1 MITFP
6 STVLLATDGSSHGVN
21 ARLAAA
27 DITARSGAS
36 LHLVHAWRRSTGLLL
51 PPPERNQAAVS
62 SMLAHERDLLASAG
76 VPVVATHSREGGWP
90 AERILLVAQRRGR
103 PARDRSSPSRLHPPR
118 DQPLHVAG
126 AAAAPHH
133 PPAGRPERSR
143 LRSSRGRRSA
153 RGRVWRRDPRARLR
167 DGRESGDKSNDCRDG
182 ATIQRGV
189 SLGGSRPSR
198 GAISAPFTFRF

>member
-62 SMLAHERDLLASAG
+62 SLLAHERDLFASAG
-76 VPVVATHSREGGWP
+76 VRVVATHSRESGWP
-90 AERILLVAQRRGR
+90 AERILLVARSVGADLLVIGRRRLGR
-103 PARDRSSPSRLHPPR
+103 IHHAISPSTSQALLRLSTIPMLVVREDPGAWPPARP
-118 DQPLHVAG
+118 VI
-126 AAAAPHH
+126 
-133 PPAGRPERSR
+133 
-143 LRSSRGRRSA
+143 
-153 RGRVWRRDPRARLR
+153 
-167 DGRESGDKSNDCRDG
+167 GDD
-182 ATIQRGV
+182 
-189 SLGGSRPSR
+189 GSRMAHDAAVLAAHLGR
-198 GAISAPFTFRF
+198 TL

>member
-62 SMLAHERDLLASAG
+62 SLLAHERDLLASAG
-76 VPVVATHSREGGWP
+76 VRVVATHSREGGWP

-103 PARDRSSPSRLHPPR
+103 PARHWVVAVSAASTARS
-118 DQPLHVAG
+118 
-126 AAAAPHH
+126 
-133 PPAGRPERSR
+133 
-143 LRSSRGRRSA
+143 
-153 RGRVWRRDPRARLR
+153 
-167 DGRESGDKSNDCRDG
+167 
-182 ATIQRGV
+182 
-189 SLGGSRPSR
+189 
-198 GAISAPFTFRF
+198 